1 MIKLLYDSTILDE
14 TGVEVGDMKSITFL
28 TDFGMKGGYAAQM
41 KGVVCSISDARIIDI
56 THDVSPQNIREG
68 AFLLWTTA
76 PFFPVGTIHVAVVDP
91 GVGTQRKGLVIT
103 TKKQIL
109 VGPDNG
115 ILLPTAHLLGDFVV
129 YEITNPKYMI
139 HPLSRTFHGRDI
151 FAPVAAY
158 IARGVPFGE
167 IGTPTTH
174 FVDMQFSLGE
184 HRGDRIVGKVL
195 YVDRFG
201 NLVTNIPDDILPSD
215 IEGKTISVMSGD
227 RRWDQVVCVPSYGY
241 AKQGELLITV
251 GSNHFLE
258 ISINQGDAAQSLGM
272 QADSEVSLVIG

>member
-1 MIKLLYDSTILDE
+1 MRR
-14 TGVEVGDMKSITFL
+14 ITFL
-28 TDFGMKGGYAAQM
+28 TDFGTKEGYVAQM
-41 KGVVCSISDARIIDI
+41 KGVVSSITDARILDI
-56 THDVSPQNIREG
+56 THEVSPHNVREG
-68 AFLLWTTA
+68 AFILWATA
-76 PFFPVGTIHVAVVDP
+76 PFFPLGTIHVAVVDP
-91 GVGTQRKGLVIT
+91 GVGTERKGLLIT

-158 IARGVPFGE
+158 IARGVPFGD
-167 IGTPTTH
+167 IGTQTTH
-174 FVDMQFSLGE
+174 FVDLQFPLGE

-201 NLVTNIPDDILPSD
+201 NLITNIPRDILPND
-215 IEGKTISVMSGD
+215 FEQKKITVISGS
-227 RRWDQVVCVPSYGY
+227 RQWDQIPFVSSYGY
-241 AKQGELLITV
+241 AKQGELLITI

-258 ISINQGDAAQSLGM
+258 ISVNQGNAAQTVGL
-272 QADSEVSLVIG
+272 QVDAEVQLLFG

>member
-1 MIKLLYDSTILDE
+1 MKEQYWIE
-14 TGVEVGDMKSITFL
+14 NRVEVGDMKRITFL
-28 TDFGMKGGYAAQM
+28 TDFGTKEGYVAQM
-41 KGVVCSISDARIIDI
+41 KGVVSSITDARIIDI
-56 THDVSPQNIREG
+56 THEVSSHNIREG
-68 AFLLWTTA
+68 AFILWTTA
-76 PFFPVGTIHVAVVDP
+76 PFFPTGTIHVAVVDP
-91 GVGTQRKGLVIT
+91 GVGTERKGLIIT

-158 IARGVPFGE
+158 IARGIPFGE
-167 IGTPTTH
+167 IGTQTTH
-174 FVDMQFSLGE
+174 FVDIQFPIGE
-184 HRGDRIVGKVL
+184 HRGDRIVGKIL

-201 NLVTNIPDDILPSD
+201 NLITNIPNDILSSD
-215 IEGKTISVMSGD
+215 IKQKKITLISGD
-227 RRWDQVVCVPSYGY
+227 RRWDQVPFVPSYGY
-241 AKQGELLITV
+241 AKQGELLITI

-258 ISINQGDAAQSLGM
+258 ISVNQADAARTLGM
-272 QADSEVSLVIG
+272 QVDSEFSFVFG